1 MHIPIFHPFGATTA
15 AMAASKLSVPR
26 HVSTL
31 TGKPMIKLRIPAIAA
46 VLCLAATA
54 FGATAASAQG
64 GPERLRVYLD
74 CMYCDQD
81 FLRTELNW
89 VDYMRDRAD
98 ADVHILASRQTTG
111 GGGGEFTLEFIGLRD
126 FAGRT
131 DTLRYVSSSE
141 DTPDILRRGLTRTI
155 KLGLVP
161 FVAGTPMAAELDVT
175 RTTPAAAG
183 PGEAPPV
190 AEQDDPWNFWTFTV
204 GLNGNTFGETQQSQG
219 SLSSSV
225 TANRTTEDW
234 KFNSRLSG
242 SYSESKFEY
251 QSGGVTVNTTS
262 IRRSYS
268 ANTLLVKSLGPHLSA
283 GARAVA
289 SMSTFGNTELSLSL
303 LPAIEYNFVPY
314 SESTRRS
321 MIARYSAGAQYFDY
335 REITIFG
342 EEEESLPMHELL
354 LGYATRQPWGS
365 VSVSLN
371 GSQYLHDT
379 SKYSAGISGSTSM
392 RLFRGLSFNVSGSY
406 THVRDQLSLAARNL
420 TEEEILLRQ
429 RQIATGYNY
438 HMFFGISY
446 RFGSIFNNVVNPR
459 FTTSGGGGMVIMM

>member
-1 MHIPIFHPFGATTA
+1 MFGRAGRSNHHGHGGVKA
-15 AMAASKLSVPR
+15 VSAPP
-26 HVSTL
+26 VSTL
-31 TGKPMIKLRIPAIAA
+31 TGLLMISFRSSAIAA

-54 FGATAASAQG
+54 FGAAAAAAQA
-64 GPERLRVYLD
+64 GPERLRVFLD

-111 GGGGEFTLEFIGLRD
+111 GGGGEFTLEFIGLRG

-141 DTPDILRRGLTRTI
+141 DTPDITRRGLTRTI

-175 RTTPAAAG
+175 RTPLVAADAG
-183 PGEAPPV
+183 DAPPA

-204 GLNGNTFGETQQSQG
+204 GLNGNSFGETQQSR
-219 SLSSSV
+219 SSVSTSV

-234 KFNSRLSG
+234 KVNSRLSG

-251 QSGGVTVNTTS
+251 ESGGVTVNTTS
-262 IRRSYS
+262 IQRSYN

-289 SMSTFGNTELSLSL
+289 SMSTFGNTELGLSL
-303 LPAIEYNFVPY
+303 LPAIEYNFIPY

-321 MIARYSAGAQYFDY
+321 MIVQYAAGATYADY
-335 REITIFG
+335 REVTIFG
-342 EEEESLPMHELL
+342 EEEETRPMHELL
-354 LGYATRQPWGS
+354 VGYATRQPWGNA
-365 VSVSLN
+365 SVSLN

-406 THVRDQLSLAARNL
+406 THVRDQLALPARNL
-420 TEEEILLRQ
+420 TPEEILLRQ

-459 FTTSGGGGMVIMM
+459 FTTSSGGGMVIMM